1 MSVRPSYP
9 AVVRS
14 CGATITYEEPK
25 ILAIPSVTGPAFMIR
40 QTLTGV
46 DDDGT
51 VWEPQTT
58 VLQIVGIAGAPYMGV
73 KIGGPAG
80 TWSRPTRVVDPE
92 RFGAWPADDR
102 VSAQSSSPGYRAARA
117 WAQAFADASAA
128 ETVR

>member
-9 AVVRS
+9 ATVRS
-14 CGATITYEEPK
+14 CGATITYEEPE
-25 ILAIPSVTGPAFMIR
+25 ILAVACVTEPAFEIR

-58 VLQIVGIAGAPYMGV
+58 VVQIVGIAGAPYLG
-73 KIGGPAG
+73 IQLGGPGG
-80 TWSRPTRVVDPE
+80 TWSMPTRVVDPE
-92 RFGAWPADDR
+92 RFGAWPTD
-102 VSAQSSSPGYRAARA
+102 SSSPSYRAARA
-117 WAQAFADASAA
+117 WVQAFADASAA

>member
-9 AVVRS
+9 ATVRS
-14 CGATITYEEPK
+14 CGATITYEEPE
-25 ILAIPSVTGPAFMIR
+25 ILAIACVTEPAFEIR
-40 QTLTGV
+40 QTLAGV

-58 VLQIVGIAGAPYMGV
+58 VVQIVGIAGAPYLG
-73 KIGGPAG
+73 IQLGGPGG
-80 TWSRPTRVVDPE
+80 TWSMPTRVVDPE

-102 VSAQSSSPGYRAARA
+102 VSARPSSPGYRAARA